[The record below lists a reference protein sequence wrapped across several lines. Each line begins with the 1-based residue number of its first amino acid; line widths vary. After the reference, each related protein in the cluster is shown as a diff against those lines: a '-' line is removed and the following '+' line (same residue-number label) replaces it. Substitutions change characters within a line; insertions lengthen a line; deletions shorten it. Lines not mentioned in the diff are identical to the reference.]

1 MINKGFMRALTLVFA
16 GLLTQT
22 TAFASDLVVA
32 GIASTT
38 ADSAT
43 KAKLVDLW
51 QPGDSGQR
59 MNIRGRVTGPDGA
72 PLAGIEIAIRQPDGD
87 GDWTEQY
94 RTTLKTDAKGRYQ
107 FASVVPQSN
116 HCGAPHVQVTV
127 YQDGWEY
134 FDTNLLFGE
143 EHDLTLSYAEG
154 TPVFLEESTVDG
166 ETIVFGRYDIVL
178 SPE

>member
-1 MINKGFMRALTLVFA
+1 MMIKGFMRTLTLAFA

-22 TAFASDLVVA
+22 TVFAADLVVA
-32 GIASTT
+32 GVTTTT

-59 MNIRGRVTGPDGA
+59 MNIRGRVTGADGA

-94 RTTLKTDAKGRYQ
+94 RHVWEARFDRLDDYVRDLRETTQ
-107 FASVVPQSN
+107 
-116 HCGAPHVQVTV
+116 
-127 YQDGWEY
+127 
-134 FDTNLLFGE
+134 E
-143 EHDLTLSYAEG
+143 E
-154 TPVFLEESTVDG
+154 
-166 ETIVFGRYDIVL
+166 
-178 SPE
+178 